1 MNGHPL
7 FFAEASY
14 SCAVAEP
21 ISSDDCE
28 SVKMYVMSGADA
40 IASFRAWSRYNI
52 DYYLGGKTKRRAA
65 SRVTYHLLPHGI
77 VFRHPSFVLL
87 GHRIDETMIV
97 DDFR

>member
-7 FFAEASY
+7 FSAAVSY

-40 IASFRAWSRYNI
+40 IAASRAWLRYSM
-52 DYYLGGKTKRRAA
+52 T
-65 SRVTYHLLPHGI
+65 
-77 VFRHPSFVLL
+77 
-87 GHRIDETMIV
+87 
-97 DDFR
+97 

>member
-7 FFAEASY
+7 FFAAVSY

-40 IASFRAWSRYNI
+40 IAASRAWLRYN
-52 DYYLGGKTKRRAA
+52 T
-65 SRVTYHLLPHGI
+65 T
-77 VFRHPSFVLL
+77 
-87 GHRIDETMIV
+87 
-97 DDFR
+97 